1 MKSIA
6 LAFVAATFVLSGAP
20 TNGQTTMRGHSGH
33 EVHGC
38 SVRGCSSG
46 LSAVRCI
53 AQPQVFYGN
62 ACPNCPGTFA
72 DSRYSVWADAVRA
85 AGEYQRSIAA
95 AEIDWATARRMAID
109 NWAYG
114 IRQRQEIRHEA
125 VARELAEHP
134 RLTPEQQREITRMR
148 DPKRLPVSQLSS
160 QGIIAWP
167 STLEAAEFSAAR
179 SRLDDLFAER
189 ARGLSSSAAAENV
202 RRIDES
208 ARELLAALANCGD
221 RTSISEQVSARN
233 FVGALRFEAR
243 QPLADVATTQQVAV
257 QTDR

>member
-20 TNGQTTMRGHSGH
+20 TNAQKTERAHSRH

-38 SVRGCSSG
+38 SSG
-46 LSAVRCI
+46 LPTAWRIC
-53 AQPQVFYGN
+53 QPQVVYGN
-62 ACPNCPGTFA
+62 VCPTCQDTIA
-72 DSRYSVWADAVRA
+72 ASRYRGWADAVRA
-85 AGEYQRSIAA
+85 AGEYQREIAA
-95 AEIDWATARRMAID
+95 AEIDAETARRMDID

-114 IRQRQEIRHEA
+114 LRQWREIRREA
-125 VARELAEHP
+125 RARELAEHP
-134 RLTPEQQREITRMR
+134 PLTPEQQREITRMR
-148 DPKRLPVSQLSS
+148 DPKRLPVSQLSPE
-160 QGIIAWP
+160 GIIAWP
-167 STLEAAEFSAAR
+167 SPLHGGEFRVAR

-189 ARGLSSSAAAENV
+189 ARGLSPSAAAENV

-208 ARELLAALANCGD
+208 ARELLAALADCRD
-221 RTSISEQVSARN
+221 TTSVWEQVSARN

-243 QPLADVATTQQVAV
+243 QPLADVVTTQQVAV

>member
-6 LAFVAATFVLSGAP
+6 LAFVAATFMLSGAP
-20 TNGQTTMRGHSGH
+20 TNAQTNARVQD

-38 SVRGCSSG
+38 SAVRGCSSG
-46 LSAVRCI
+46 LSAAGRIC
-53 AQPQVFYGN
+53 QPQVGFAN
-62 ACPNCPGTFA
+62 ACPTCSGTIA
-72 DSRYSVWADAVRA
+72 SSWYRGWADAVRA
-85 AGEYQRSIAA
+85 AGEYQRDIAA
-95 AEIDWATARRMAID
+95 AEIDAETARRMDID

-114 IRQRQEIRHEA
+114 LRQRREIRREA
-125 VARELAEHP
+125 RARELAEHP
-134 RLTPEQQREITRMR
+134 PLTPEQQREITRMR
-148 DPKRLPVSQLSS
+148 DPKRLPVSQLSP
-160 QGIIAWP
+160 QGSIAWP
-167 STLEAAEFSAAR
+167 STLDAAEFRVAR

-189 ARGLSSSAAAENV
+189 ARGLSSGAAAENV

-208 ARELLAALANCGD
+208 ARELLAALADCGY

-243 QPLADVATTQQVAV
+243 QPLADVVTTQQVAV